1 MAKKNNSNGV
11 ENKNKSND
19 GGEKK
24 KDGPSSSK
32 IVKWVKSSQGE
43 ESVQSA
49 GQANKLTVVGKV
61 DPTKL
66 RDELATKTKNK
77 VDLVSPQ
84 PQKDNKV
91 NKDDATIV
99 G

>member
-1 MAKKNNSNGV
+1 MQKNNSNGV
-11 ENKNKSND
+11 ENKNKNND

-32 IVKWVKSSQGE
+32 IVKWVKSSQGA
-43 ESVQSA
+43 ESVKSA

-77 VDLVSPQ
+77 GVPSAFGKREKTSSFLWVE
-84 PQKDNKV
+84 V
-91 NKDDATIV
+91 NHL
-99 G
+99 

>member
-11 ENKNKSND
+11 ENK
-19 GGEKK
+19 KK

-32 IVKWVKSSQGE
+32 IVKWVKSSQGA
-43 ESVQSA
+43 ESVKSA
-49 GQANKLTVVGKV
+49 GQANKLTVVGKM

-77 VDLVSPQ
+77 SVTLFVL
-84 PQKDNKV
+84 
-91 NKDDATIV
+91 
-99 G
+99 